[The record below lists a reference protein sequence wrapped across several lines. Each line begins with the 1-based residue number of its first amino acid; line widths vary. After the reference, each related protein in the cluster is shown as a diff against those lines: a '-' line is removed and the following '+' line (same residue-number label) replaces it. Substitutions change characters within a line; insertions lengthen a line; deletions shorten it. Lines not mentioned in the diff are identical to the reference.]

1 MVTRRVRQARASSN
15 PRIIA
20 NVAAYLAEHW
30 DPEGRYA
37 TPTGDRT
44 AEAHAQVLVGI
55 VAAGGAELQLTEY
68 LAWAEAA
75 AGGGPATNGGE
86 HEVLALA
93 IRRRAL
99 GLDDPGA
106 PPPPVV

>member
-15 PRIIA
+15 PRA
-20 NVAAYLAEHW
+20 VRNVATYLAEHW
-30 DPEGRYA
+30 DPDGRYA

-55 VAAGGAELQLTEY
+55 VAAGGAEPQLAEY
-68 LAWAEAA
+68 LAWAETA
-75 AGGGPATNGGE
+75 AGGGPAARRSD
-86 HEVLALA
+86 HEVLAVE
-93 IRRRAL
+93 IRRLAL